1 MKRTTL
7 LVVDDEEKTRRIL
20 ELNLQAS
27 YQLFMAEDGAGALS
41 VLGEHQIDIVLTDL
55 RMPAVDGTRLLQEVR
70 RGEHT
75 IPVIVMTA
83 FGTVENAVTLMKEG
97 AFDYILKPI
106 NLDQLDLALRRAEQ
120 HVRVLRE
127 NEQLRSQLRSIEGVT
142 TIVTASP
149 NMQDLLKSLRQ
160 AAATPF
166 TVLIEGETG
175 TGKELVARA
184 VHELSPRAT
193 RAFVPVN
200 CGAIP
205 RELLE
210 SELFGSERGAFT
222 GATARRIGRF
232 EQAHGGSL
240 FLDEIG
246 ELPLELQVK
255 LLRSLEEQA
264 IVRVGGSEH
273 IQLDLR
279 IIAATNRRLRAEVE
293 AGRFRDDLFY
303 RLNVVKLEIPPL
315 RERPEDIPLLAQH
328 FLLKHREGV
337 GKKLKGF
344 EPAVLTYFR
353 SLPWPGNVREL
364 ENAVVR
370 SMVSAR
376 GEYVLVDDLPSDLH
390 VPAGDDLGPPP
401 STYREF
407 LARKKAVKD
416 AAVGKLQRAFLVEGL
431 RKHHW
436 NVSHTARALGMDR
449 RMLQNMMKEL
459 GLKEP
464 GVESRS

>member
-1 MKRTTL
+1 MKRATL

-20 ELNLQAS
+20 ELNLRAS
-27 YQLFMAEDGAGALS
+27 YRLFLAENGAAALTI
-41 VLGEHQIDIVLTDL
+41 LREEQIDIVLTDL
-55 RMPAVDGTRLLQEVR
+55 RMPDVDGTMILLEVR
-70 RGEHT
+70 RSEHP

-83 FGTVENAVTLMKEG
+83 FGTIENAVALMKEG
-97 AFDYILKPI
+97 AFDYILKPV

-120 HVRVLRE
+120 HVQVLRE

-142 TIVTASP
+142 KIVTASP
-149 NMQDLLKSLRQ
+149 VMQDLLKSLNQ
-160 AAATPF
+160 VAPTQF

-175 TGKELVARA
+175 TGKELIARA
-184 VHELSPRAT
+184 VHELSPRASK
-193 RAFVPVN
+193 AFVPVN

-246 ELPLELQVK
+246 ELPLDLQVK

-264 IVRVGGSEH
+264 IVRVGGTEH

-279 IIAATNRRLRAEVE
+279 IIAATNRKLRAEVE

-303 RLNVVKLEIPPL
+303 RLNVVRLQIPPL

-328 FLLKHREGV
+328 FLMKHREGV
-337 GKKLKGF
+337 GKSMRGF
-344 EPAVLTYFR
+344 EPSALTYLK

-376 GEYVLVDDLPSDLH
+376 GEYVLADDLPSDLH
-390 VPAGDDLGPPP
+390 VRPGDDIGPLPT
-401 STYREF
+401 TYKDF
-407 LARKKAVKD
+407 LLQKKALKD
-416 AAVGKLQRAFLVEGL
+416 SCLQRFERAFLIEGL
-431 RKHHW
+431 RKNHW
-436 NVSHTARALGMDR
+436 NVSQTARALGMDR
-449 RMLQNMMKEL
+449 RMLQNMMKQL

-464 GVESRS
+464 NPA